1 MYADDANLTFTACCF
16 PKLQHD
22 MNQLIEKLADSK
34 QAHFKSFKNGILI
47 LFGLRQRIV
56 SLTQEKALDK
66 PL

>member
-1 MYADDANLTFTACCF
+1 MYADDANLTFTACSF

-22 MNQLIEKLADSK
+22 MNVADSK

-56 SLTQEKALDK
+56 SPTQRKRSINL
-66 PL
+66 

>member
-1 MYADDANLTFTACCF
+1 
-16 PKLQHD
+16 

-34 QAHFKSFKNGILI
+34 QAHYKTFKNGILI

-56 SLTQEKALDK
+56 SLTQEKAHDK

>member
-1 MYADDANLTFTACCF
+1 MYADDFNLTFTACSF
-16 PKLQHD
+16 PRLQHD
-22 MNQLIEKLADSK
+22 TNQLIEKLADSK
-34 QAHFKSFKNGILI
+34 QAHFKSFKNGVLI